1 MKRIWMFTAL
11 LALAAAIGLGAP
23 AWAQDE
29 AAEPAPTEA
38 GTDAGPEGE
47 EATADDEGAAE
58 DAAASGA
65 DGEAADTAA
74 PASDEDDEAAALEEA
89 EVEEEESPWR
99 PGLIISFIALS
110 IGGGSAVVGIWVD
123 RDKSRPVSFAYAM
136 SFLITCAVLVG
147 LFQSYLDAQDAIQKR
162 KDLDR
167 MLDMVYEIAVT
178 SGDAELVALLE
189 KESGEK
195 IDLPTPPPEAEAPA
209 EDGAENAC
217 AEPGDEAP
225 AEGDEAPAE
234 NPCAA
239 EATDADATAN

>member
-38 GTDAGPEGE
+38 GTDEAPAGD
-47 EATADDEGAAE
+47 EATAADEGAGE
-58 DAAASGA
+58 EAAASGE

-123 RDKSRPVSFAYAM
+123 RDKTRPVSFAYAM
-136 SFLITCAVLVG
+136 SFLITCAVVVG
-147 LFQSYLDAQDAIQKR
+147 LFQSYLDALGAIQKR

-195 IDLPTPPPEAEAPA
+195 IDLPAPPPEAEAPA
-209 EDGAENAC
+209 DDGAENAC
-217 AEPGDEAP
+217 AETGDEAP
-225 AEGDEAPAE
+225 ADGDEAAAE

>member
-23 AWAQDE
+23 AWAQDDAAEAEPTEEGSDAADE
-29 AAEPAPTEA
+29 AADDEA
-38 GTDAGPEGE
+38 AADGE
-47 EATADDEGAAE
+47 EAGSD
-58 DAAASGA
+58 

-89 EVEEEESPWR
+89 ELEEEESPWS

-110 IGGGSAVVGIWVD
+110 IGGGSAVLGIWVD
-123 RDKSRPVSFAYAM
+123 RDKARPVSFAYAM
-136 SFLITCAVLVG
+136 SFLITCAVIVG
-147 LFQSYLDAQDAIQKR
+147 LFQSYLDALGAIQKR

-195 IDLPTPPPEAEAPA
+195 IDLPTPPPEAEPPA
-209 EDGAENAC
+209 DDGAENPC
-217 AEPGDEAP
+217 AEAGDEAG
-225 AEGDEAPAE
+225 AEGEEASAE

-239 EATDADATAN
+239 EATDADASAN